1 MFAVSTEVIHSFGRK
16 LKISLK
22 EDEESM
28 GKGKEDKDWAAVL
41 TP

>member
-1 MFAVSTEVIHSFGRK
+1 MFAVSTEVIDSFGRK